1 MSDELRLLMNI
12 LINFVSAFLIV
23 RFLYYTQKQSK
34 KYVFT
39 FLTMNS
45 LLFLIFYFSGNIAIS
60 FGVGFGLF
68 AIFRVLRYRTDPLSA
83 RDMSYLF
90 ILLSLAL
97 INYALLDN
105 QQYLML
111 LIAYAFIFALILLLE
126 KGWGFKYQE
135 TKEILYEKIELIK
148 PENRELLIRDL
159 EERTGLKITGVEV
172 NDINFLQD
180 TAELKVSYETA
191 EDGR

>member
-1 MSDELRLLMNI
+1 
-12 LINFVSAFLIV
+12 
-23 RFLYYTQKQSK
+23 
-34 KYVFT
+34 
-39 FLTMNS
+39 MNS
-45 LLFLIFYFSGNIAIS
+45 LLFLIFYFSVNIAIS